1 MFVAGPYFMTEEDQD
16 AALGRMITRF
26 SEAKKR
32 RIALM
37 SEAEG
42 IGKRLNSIG
51 RGLETVYSVKTFFD
65 GDTRRGEY
73 SSTDDLA
80 AVQPYPTADQI
91 NSLLTELRTVS
102 AEVRTLRAN
111 LKQAGLEVE

>member
-1 MFVAGPYFMTEEDQD
+1 MTEEDQN
-16 AALGRMITRF
+16 AALGRMIMRF

-42 IGKRLNSIG
+42 IGKRLTSIG
-51 RGLETVYSVKTFFD
+51 RGLETVYSVKEFFD

-73 SSTDDLA
+73 SSRDGLA

-102 AEVRTLRAN
+102 GEVRQFRAN
-111 LKQAGLEVE
+111 LKQAGLDVE

>member
-1 MFVAGPYFMTEEDQD
+1 MTEEDQN
-16 AALGRMITRF
+16 AALGRLITRF

-32 RIALM
+32 RVALM

-42 IGKRLNSIG
+42 IGKRLTSIG
-51 RGLETVYSVKTFFD
+51 RELETVHSVKAFFD

-73 SSTDDLA
+73 STKDDLA
-80 AVQPYPTADQI
+80 LVQPYPAADQI

-102 AEVRTLRAN
+102 AEVRQLRAN
-111 LKQAGLEVE
+111 LKQAGLDVE